1 MQSTHAHNYVSYK
14 GRWNHLK
21 ETKKYIYSLD
31 LPTSYLEALPT
42 YQQNNRNFFLVI
54 GKGDAYGYRS
64 SGTQSFGIQLS
75 RFVPS
80 QLSRFVPKLIKYVF
94 HVKYDKSKVGFL
106 L

>member
-42 YQQNNRNFFLVI
+42 YQQNNSSFFLVI
-54 GKGDAYGYRS
+54 GKGDGYRS
-64 SGTQSFGIQLS
+64 SGTQSFCIQLS

-94 HVKYDKSKVGFL
+94 HVKYDKSKVGFHL
-106 L
+106 